1 MNKIFSQRQKLILN
15 MTENIDNNKQN
26 LLNMT
31 KFILKNYKFDQKNIS
46 Y

>member
-31 KFILKNYKFDQKNIS
+31 KFILKNYEFYQKKIS